1 MTDYDAF
8 AARISASGLV
18 TDPWLAGEPRFRE
31 EPVVLD
37 AKAAR
42 AMSRAGEAVAEV
54 YNEVCLLVADEPD
67 LLDSFF
73 GLTGWQ
79 KAMWLS
85 SQPLW
90 HGVARADV
98 FVTKEGLQ
106 IAELNSDT
114 PTGEAEA
121 IVLGGLLRET
131 RPELVD
137 PNERL
142 GERIAEAS
150 IAMAEA
156 VLGRALEPRAC
167 GVIYPT
173 ELPEDLGLVRLYRS
187 LFEARGFEVVLGSP
201 YNVAFEEGDAS
212 LRVFDR
218 PVSLLLR
225 HYKTDWW
232 GERQSVWTDEEL
244 PDPAALDEALEAI
257 LAAELAGK
265 VAVVNPFGAVL
276 PQNKRA
282 MAFMWEHIHRFS
294 SRAQDTIRAFVPVTK
309 RLEAVHVEQ
318 LRAQKADWVLKSDY
332 GAEGDEV
339 VIGRVAT
346 DDAWNATLSLARPGR
361 WIAQRFFE
369 AEANDRGEVV
379 NHGVFVVAGE
389 AAGIYGRVQAGAT
402 DERAFSVPV
411 GVRG

>member
-1 MTDYDAF
+1 MSAEGYEAF
-8 AARISASGLV
+8 AGRITASGLL
-18 TDPWLAGEPRFRE
+18 TDPWLGGEPRFRS
-31 EPVVLD
+31 EPVVLED
-37 AKAAR
+37 KTAR
-42 AMSRAGEAVAEV
+42 AMSRAAELVAEA
-54 YNEVCLLVADEPD
+54 YNELCLVVADEPEV
-67 LLDSFF
+67 LDAFF

-79 KAMWLS
+79 KAMWLAS
-85 SQPLW
+85 RPLW

-121 IVLGGLLRET
+121 IVLGRLLRED
-131 RPELVD
+131 RPELRD
-137 PNERL
+137 PNEHL
-142 GERIAEAS
+142 GPRIADVA
-150 IAMAEA
+150 IAMGRAM
-156 VLGRALEPRAC
+156 LGRALEPRAAA
-167 GVIYPT
+167 VIYPT

-201 YNVAFEEGDAS
+201 YNLAFDEEGG

-218 PVSLLLR
+218 EVSLVLR

-232 GERQSVWTDEEL
+232 GERQSAWVDEVL
-244 PDPAALDEALEAI
+244 PDPVALEEPLEAV
-257 LAAELAGK
+257 LAAQLAGRA
-265 VAVVNPFGAVL
+265 AVVNPFGAVV

-282 MAFMWEHIHRFS
+282 MAFMWEQIHRFS
-294 SRAQDTIRAFVPVTK
+294 SRAQETIRAFVPVTK
-309 RLEAVHVEQ
+309 RLEALHREQ
-318 LRAQKADWVLKSDY
+318 LLAQKDAWVLKSDY

-339 VIGRVAT
+339 VVGRYAT
-346 DDAWNATLSLARPGR
+346 PEEWAETLRLARPGR

-369 AEANDRGEVV
+369 AEANAAGEIV

-411 GVRG
+411 GVR

>member
-1 MTDYDAF
+1 MTDYDSF

-37 AKAAR
+37 ANAAR
-42 AMSRAGEAVAEV
+42 AMSRAAEAVSEV

-121 IVLGGLLRET
+121 IVLGRLLRED

-142 GERIAEAS
+142 GERIAVAS

-156 VLGRALEPRAC
+156 MLGRALEPRAC

-201 YNVAFEEGDAS
+201 YNVAFAEGDES
-212 LRVFDR
+212 LRVFDQ

-265 VAVVNPFGAVL
+265 VAVVNPFGAVV

-294 SRAQDTIRAFVPVTK
+294 SRAQDTIRRYVPVTK

-346 DDAWNATLSLARPGR
+346 DEAWNATLQLARPAR

-379 NHGVFVVAGE
+379 NHGIFVVAGE

-402 DERAFSVPV
+402 DERAFSVAV
-411 GVRG
+411 GVTG

>member
-1 MTDYDAF
+1 MSAEGYEAF
-8 AARISASGLV
+8 AGRITASGLL
-18 TDPWLAGEPRFRE
+18 TDPWLGGEPRFRS
-31 EPVVLD
+31 EPVVLED
-37 AKAAR
+37 KTAR
-42 AMSRAGEAVAEV
+42 AMSRAAELVAEA
-54 YNEVCLLVADEPD
+54 YNELCLVVADEPEV
-67 LLDSFF
+67 LDAFF

-79 KAMWLS
+79 KAMWLAS
-85 SQPLW
+85 RPLW

-121 IVLGGLLRET
+121 IVLGRLLRED
-131 RPELVD
+131 RPELRD
-137 PNERL
+137 PNEHL
-142 GERIAEAS
+142 GPRIADVA
-150 IAMAEA
+150 IAMGRAM
-156 VLGRALEPRAC
+156 LGRALEPRAAA
-167 GVIYPT
+167 VIYPT

-201 YNVAFEEGDAS
+201 YNLAFDEEGG

-218 PVSLLLR
+218 EVSLVLR

-232 GERQSVWTDEEL
+232 GERQSAWVDEVL
-244 PDPAALDEALEAI
+244 PDPVALEEPLEAV
-257 LAAELAGK
+257 LAAQLAGRA
-265 VAVVNPFGAVL
+265 AVVNPFGAVV

-282 MAFMWEHIHRFS
+282 MAFMWEQIHRFS
-294 SRAQDTIRAFVPVTK
+294 SRAQDTIRAYVPVTK
-309 RLEAVHVEQ
+309 RLEALHREQ
-318 LRAQKADWVLKSDY
+318 LLAQKDAWVLKSDY

-339 VIGRVAT
+339 VVGRYAT
-346 DDAWNATLSLARPGR
+346 PEEWAETLRLARPGR

-369 AEANDRGEVV
+369 AEANAAGEIV

-411 GVRG
+411 GVR

>member
-1 MTDYDAF
+1 MTDYDSF

-37 AKAAR
+37 ANAAR
-42 AMSRAGEAVAEV
+42 AMSRAAEAVSEV

-121 IVLGGLLRET
+121 IVLGRLLRED

-142 GERIAEAS
+142 GERIAVAS

-156 VLGRALEPRAC
+156 MLGRALEPRAC

-187 LFEARGFEVVLGSP
+187 LFEARGFEVLLGSP
-201 YNVAFEEGDAS
+201 YNVAFAEGDES
-212 LRVFDR
+212 LRVFDQ

-265 VAVVNPFGAVL
+265 VAVVNPFGAVV

-294 SRAQDTIRAFVPVTK
+294 SRAQDTIRRYVPVTK

-346 DDAWNATLSLARPGR
+346 DEAWNATLQLARPGR

-379 NHGVFVVAGE
+379 NHGIFVVAGE

-402 DERAFSVPV
+402 DERAFSVAV
-411 GVRG
+411 GVTG